1 MRQRDRLCVC
11 VLGCMLSL
19 DKKTPAQI
27 SEPHPSPDDYVP
39 SKVFQTKKVKID
51 FSFSISC
58 IALINTQPTF
68 FFFFCLN
75 IYLRLG
81 SLGKR
86 FQDLCANVH
95 WGYSQVQLCG
105 EWGVKDIGLGTGK
118 IRI

>member
-1 MRQRDRLCVC
+1 M
-11 VLGCMLSL
+11 
-19 DKKTPAQI
+19 
-27 SEPHPSPDDYVP
+27 
-39 SKVFQTKKVKID
+39 FQTKKVKID

-58 IALINTQPTF
+58 IALINTQPT
-68 FFFFCLN
+68 FFFCLN

-105 EWGVKDIGLGTGK
+105 EWGVKDMDWVQGRSEFDVVATKAIPEEGLSWELSAIKTLQLEE
-118 IRI
+118 